1 MSKFITI
8 EKAFQMVYELAE
20 NNLLQIE
27 QCANEPEL
35 KEEAEEQRLALDTFH
50 DFVINN
56 ETKYITK
63 KR

>member
-1 MSKFITI
+1 MDI
-8 EKAFQMVYELAE
+8 ETAFQMVYELAE

-27 QCANEPEL
+27 QCANESEL
-35 KEEAEEQRLALDTFH
+35 KKEAQEQREAIDIFH
-50 DFVINN
+50 DFVVNN